1 VLEFYAQAAQH
12 PAIDRIYLGEAVCSR
27 RQQLRTAD
35 WIGLAQDLRAAGKE
49 VVLTAQA
56 LLESESDLK
65 AMRRLMR
72 DAGGLVEANDLG
84 AVKMAQDEG
93 LPFVAGP
100 HLNIYNEQT
109 LAFFAAQG
117 AQRWLP
123 PLEVSGKVVETLH
136 ASRPAGME
144 TEVFAFGKLPLAF
157 SARCFTARHYGLN
170 KDDCQFKCLDHPDG
184 LLVDT
189 REGKHFLTLNG
200 IQTMSAQTESLLA
213 QMPELIAMGIDAVRI
228 SPQSAH
234 TFAIVEAFDRA
245 RRGEAVMRRPGL
257 GAGRHGQRLLVRQGR
272 HGAGRRV
279 TGADM
284 IDSSRI
290 PKIPAFNL
298 PALIARIGNRLPQF
312 PHSVNLAL
320 ALNAAKRMGVLRDDA
335 LAEIEGKRFRVT
347 VLDTGMVADFTYRAG
362 AFRPLWNT
370 ADQADLRFAAP
381 LSAYLQ
387 MVSRQED
394 PDTLFFNRTLSIE
407 GDTELGLRVKNMLD
421 ALEWP
426 ALSWQGLQA
435 DLPFPRLIASA
446 CGSMLAFEQEAA

>member
-1 VLEFYAQAAQH
+1 MQIALGPLLFFWPKAEVLEFYAQAAQH
-12 PAIDRIYLGEAVCSR
+12 PAIDRIYLGEAVCAR

-35 WIGLAQDLRAAGKE
+35 WIGLAQDLRAAGKD

-117 AQRWLP
+117 AKRWLP
-123 PLEVSGKVVETLH
+123 PLEVSGQVVATLH
-136 ASRPAGME
+136 AGRPAGME

-184 LLVDT
+184 MLVDT

-213 QMPELIAMGIDAVRI
+213 QVPELIVMGVDALRI

-245 RRGEAVMRRPGL
+245 RKGEAVTDDPAWAP
-257 GAGRHGQRLLVRQGR
+257 AGRVNGFWFGK
-272 HGAGRRV
+272 AGTIQV
-279 TGADM
+279 
-284 IDSSRI
+284 
-290 PKIPAFNL
+290 
-298 PALIARIGNRLPQF
+298 
-312 PHSVNLAL
+312 
-320 ALNAAKRMGVLRDDA
+320 AA
-335 LAEIEGKRFRVT
+335 
-347 VLDTGMVADFTYRAG
+347 
-362 AFRPLWNT
+362 
-370 ADQADLRFAAP
+370 
-381 LSAYLQ
+381 
-387 MVSRQED
+387 
-394 PDTLFFNRTLSIE
+394 
-407 GDTELGLRVKNMLD
+407 
-421 ALEWP
+421 
-426 ALSWQGLQA
+426 
-435 DLPFPRLIASA
+435 
-446 CGSMLAFEQEAA
+446 